1 MCKKVYLFRFTWIV
15 YGVLGKRVA
24 RAQKKEKYVEKK
36 REREKSKDIGIKEI
50 DQ

>member
-24 RAQKKEKYVEKK
+24 RAQKKEKYVEKE
-36 REREKSKDIGIKEI
+36 RERERNQKILALKK
-50 DQ
+50 